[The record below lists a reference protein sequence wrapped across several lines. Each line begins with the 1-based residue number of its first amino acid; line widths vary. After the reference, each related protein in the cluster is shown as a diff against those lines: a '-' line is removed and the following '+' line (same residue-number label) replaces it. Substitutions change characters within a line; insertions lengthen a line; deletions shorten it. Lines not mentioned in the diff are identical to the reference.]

1 VEAAFSEGIDGDHD
15 RYSRSEWF
23 REGEGFVSPN
33 RHWTKKEG
41 LPLKDNP
48 LNLKAGLTRL
58 ELATSDV
65 TGRRSNQLNYS
76 PAIDTAGE
84 SAVTVTHLDG
94 RAAYS

>member
-1 VEAAFSEGIDGDHD
+1 
-15 RYSRSEWF
+15 
-23 REGEGFVSPN
+23 VSPN

-41 LPLKDNP
+41 LPLQDNP

-76 PAIDTAGE
+76 PAIDTTGE